1 MNIKVRLRNKTFWL
15 TAVPSLIALIYT
27 VLSLFDIVPNISEQT
42 VVKRLT
48 RLISA
53 LTTLGVLVDPT
64 TEGVKD
70 SLRALSYIKP
80 NNDRQEQTK

>member
-42 VVKRLT
+42 VVKLLT
-48 RLISA
+48 ILISA